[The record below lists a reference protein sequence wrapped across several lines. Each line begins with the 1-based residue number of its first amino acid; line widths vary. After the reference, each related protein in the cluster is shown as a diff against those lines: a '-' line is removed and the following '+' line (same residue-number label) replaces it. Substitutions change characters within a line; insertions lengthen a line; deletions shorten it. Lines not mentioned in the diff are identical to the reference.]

1 MPTALIT
8 GIAGQDGSYL
18 AELLLEKGYDV
29 HGIVRRTSLLARPRI
44 ESQRSQIQ
52 LHYGDMTDGPC
63 LSRIVKNVQPDEI
76 YNLAAQSHVGI
87 SFEKPSYTLQTNA
100 QGTLYLLEA
109 LREISN
115 TKSVRMYQA
124 STSEMFGGM
133 PETAPQNEETPFHP
147 RSPYACSKVCAHHL
161 TVNFREAYGVF
172 ACCGIMFNH
181 ESPRR
186 GENFVSRK
194 ITCTA
199 ARIKLGLAHE
209 LRLGDLSAQ
218 RDWGYAK
225 DYAHAMW
232 LMLQQESPRDYVIAT
247 GESHRVHDF
256 LRLVFQELD
265 LDVEKHVVIDPKF
278 FRPSEVRLLK
288 GDPSRAIRE
297 LGWKI
302 TTPLPDLVR
311 LMVQADLALAETERR

>member
-1 MPTALIT
+1 VPTALIT